1 MIDINNC
8 KLDGR
13 GVKQLA
19 FLLYQ
24 NQNDHELVNQ
34 LVNRFSLEHLI
45 KTKNNGLISN
55 LLCYYISTNN
65 IEIINEIITQSSNYD
80 FNMMKR
86 DYLNLSKYFY
96 STDVDVSIK
105 YFNHIFSTDSVI
117 LSKDVDFLIE
127 NKMFILISL
136 IPGLFIESSV
146 NSYPLINGNDVK
158 LKLKLKIK
166 IIDSK
171 IIDNIKDLV
180 EKIMGIKYVNQLDHF
195 VKTQNTIFDAIIDG
209 GNVIHTRCGFI
220 GQNSLNDLANLLK
233 LVKNKVGNPLLVIH
247 RRHLK
252 TFPNLISCLNI
263 MKISYY
269 LTPYNMNDDI
279 FILWFFLKYNSI
291 PYIISNDKY
300 RDHIFN
306 FETNKK
312 YVKDNKFNQFN
323 QFNHVLHQQ
332 TLQYNLVQ
340 HTIDSPPQY
349 SRCIQLE
356 NNRIYIPHLSGRF
369 IELVI

>member
-1 MIDINNC
+1 MIDINNY
-8 KLDGR
+8 KLDEK

-24 NQNDHELVNQ
+24 NNNDPGFVNQ
-34 LVNRFSLEHLI
+34 LINRFSLENLI

-55 LLCYYISTNN
+55 LLSYYISTNN
-65 IEIINEIITQSSNYD
+65 VKKIEEIIIQSSNYD

-96 STDVDVSIK
+96 SIDIDVSIK
-105 YFNHIFSTDSVI
+105 YFNHIFSLVSTSTDSVI
-117 LSKDVDFLIE
+117 LSKDVDFLIK
-127 NKMFILISL
+127 NKMFGLISL
-136 IPGLFIESSV
+136 ISGLFIESSI
-146 NSYPLINGNDVK
+146 NSYPLINGNDIK
-158 LKLKLKIK
+158 LKLK

-171 IIDNIKDLV
+171 IINNIKDYV
-180 EKIMGIKYVNQLDHF
+180 EKIMGSKYVKQLNHY
-195 VKTQNTIFDAIIDG
+195 VKTQNTMFDAIIDG
-209 GNVIHTRCGFI
+209 GNVIHTRYGFI
-220 GQNSLNDLANLLK
+220 GQNSLNDLKNLLK

-252 TFPNLISCLNI
+252 TCPNLISCLNI

-279 FILWFFLKYNSI
+279 FILWFFLKYNST

-300 RDHIFN
+300 RDHIFK

-312 YVKDNKFNQFN
+312 YIKDNIFS

-340 HTIDSPPQY
+340 HDIDSLPQY

-369 IELVI
+369 IELFI